1 MASGDSTY
9 VNDPHPTQDV
19 DHADRPSEH
28 EGAMD
33 KFKDKIHKVGEKL
46 AFVPPKGAEAGT
58 ATQVGRAPL
67 ITKIEF

>member
-1 MASGDSTY
+1 
-9 VNDPHPTQDV
+9 
-19 DHADRPSEH
+19 
-28 EGAMD
+28 MD